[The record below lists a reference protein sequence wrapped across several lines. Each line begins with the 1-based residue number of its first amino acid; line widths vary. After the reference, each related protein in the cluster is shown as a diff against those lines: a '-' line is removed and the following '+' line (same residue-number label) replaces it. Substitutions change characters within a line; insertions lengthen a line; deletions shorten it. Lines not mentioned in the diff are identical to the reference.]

1 MEELLL
7 PSKIELLPGKDARQA
22 TFVMEP
28 CFHGYGTTIG
38 NALRRVLLSSLPGAA
53 VVAAKIKGATHEF
66 ATLPGV
72 QEDVLEIILNLKQL
86 RMRLFTDE
94 VVRLKLHFKGEG
106 KVTGADVEKNSDV
119 EIVNPDSHIAT
130 LTDKG
135 SEVDMEIFVSRGR
148 GFLPTE
154 ERGKEK
160 AELGVIAI
168 DAVFTPVR
176 EVGFRVENTR
186 VGQIT
191 NYDKLVM
198 DIETDG
204 TITPAEA
211 LDAATKILTDHFL
224 LIANRGLSAALQ
236 VEVAEVAAEVPV
248 SEEAAPAEAPV
259 EEVSGA
265 VSEDKPKK
273 KAKKADSEDK
283 PKKAPKKKAK

>member
-1 MEELLL
+1 MEEILL
-7 PSKIELLPGKDARQA
+7 PSKIELLPGKDERSA

-38 NALRRVLLSSLPGAA
+38 NALRRVLLSSLSGAA
-53 VVAAKIKGATHEF
+53 VVAAKIEGATHEF
-66 ATLPGV
+66 SALPGV
-72 QEDVLEIILNLKQL
+72 KEDTLELVLNLKAL
-86 RMRLFTDE
+86 RLKVHTDE
-94 VVRLKLHFKGEG
+94 VVRLKLSAKGEG
-106 KVTGADVEKNSDV
+106 EVTGADFEKNSDV
-119 EIVNPDSHIAT
+119 EIVNPDLHIAT

-135 SEVDMEIFVSRGR
+135 SKLELEVFVSRGR

-186 VGQIT
+186 IGQIT

-204 TITPAEA
+204 TISPSEA
-211 LDAATKILTDHFL
+211 LDQAAKILIDHFS
-224 LIANRGLSAALQ
+224 LIASRGTSAETAAAPA
-236 VEVAEVAAEVPV
+236 AEETAPAEETMTVAAEE
-248 SEEAAPAEAPV
+248 SAEE
-259 EEVSGA
+259 EE
-265 VSEDKPKK
+265 KPKK
-273 KAKKADSEDK
+273 KAKKEESEDK
-283 PKKAPKKKAK
+283 PKKASKKKAK

>member
-7 PSKIELLPGKDARQA
+7 PSKIELLPGKDERQA

-53 VVAAKIKGATHEF
+53 VVAAKIKGVTHEF
-66 ATLPGV
+66 SALSGV
-72 QEDVLEIILNLKQL
+72 QEDVLEVILNLKQL
-86 RMRLFTDE
+86 RMRMYTDE
-94 VVRLKLHFKGEG
+94 VVRLRLHSKGEG
-106 KVTGADVEKNSDV
+106 EATGADVEKNSDID
-119 EIVNPDSHIAT
+119 IVNPECHVAT
-130 LTDKG
+130 LTDKN
-135 SEVDMEIFVSRGR
+135 SDLDIEIFVSRGR

-168 DAVFTPVR
+168 DSVFTPVR
-176 EVGFRVENTR
+176 EVGFHVENTR

-204 TITPAEA
+204 TIVPAEA
-211 LDAATKILTDHFL
+211 LDAATKILIDHFT
-224 LIANRGLSAALQ
+224 LIANRGLSAEIAAAAEEVPAAQ
-236 VEVAEVAAEVPV
+236 EEAPAAGASVAE
-248 SEEAAPAEAPV
+248 
-259 EEVSGA
+259 A
-265 VSEDKPKK
+265 VSDEDKPKK
-273 KAKKADSEDK
+273 KAKKSDSESK